1 MAHTFALNGGQHEVW
16 LSRAPSGYLLHI
28 GENCVAVALA
38 ARGEHVHELLV
49 GDHSERIYVAV
60 RGDEVHVHLDGEAHT
75 LRYTHNLERFA
86 GQEQDEA
93 EAVSRAPMP
102 GAVIAVHVQ
111 EGQTVARGEV
121 MVVIESMKMETAICA
136 GHDGKVQKLHVVAG
150 QTFDRDAPL
159 VTLERAEAA
168 A

>member
-1 MAHTFALNGGQHEVW
+1 MAHNFALNGDQHEVW
-16 LSRAPSGYLLHI
+16 LARAPAGYTLQI
-28 GENCVAVALA
+28 GDHCVAVALA
-38 ARGEHVHELLV
+38 ARGEHVHELML
-49 GDHSERIYVAV
+49 GDCSERIYVVV
-60 RGDEVHVHLDGEAHT
+60 RGDEVHVHLDGQAHT
-75 LRYTHNLERFA
+75 LRYTHNLERFS
-86 GQEQDEA
+86 GEEQGEA

-111 EGQTVARGEV
+111 EGQAVARGDV

-159 VTLERAEAA
+159 VTLERAETAA
-168 A
+168 